1 MSARKPDILFI
12 VLDTLR
18 RDRLSIY
25 GHRQETS
32 PSFDAFADRA
42 ALFERAVA
50 PAQWTI
56 PAHGSLFTGL
66 YPGAHG
72 LIQANS
78 VLSEMHL
85 TLAEILRSG
94 GYHTAAFC
102 NNPLVG
108 VLNNGLQRGFD
119 DFYNYATA
127 IPYRPY
133 DHHKSALRRRFTRW
147 FRPYARRMGNAFAQ
161 SDTLFRVALN
171 PLLTPIWSK
180 YINFKGSSGVSLGD
194 LNDYWTDKHRGGAE
208 KPLFAFVNLM
218 GAHLPYH
225 PPRDLVER
233 FAPELKGDREAF
245 AFMRHFNAD
254 GAAWAAPPDEPYS
267 ELQTRTL
274 NAFYNA
280 EVAYQDML
288 LGRLLDTLRSSGAL
302 DHTVVI
308 LLADHGES
316 HGEHAIMGHGFNV
329 YQELVHVPLAMHV
342 PDMPE
347 GQRIGANISTRRL
360 FHTVLDL
367 AGVPNLL
374 DSRDP
379 NADVRGLSLINLL
392 AEGEAVDVE
401 NSTAFSEAHPPSTFL
416 NVMEHRSPA
425 VIERLRLRFARR
437 AVYSGDYKLVA
448 EGDRVEGLFN
458 VAQDPAE
465 RADLQ
470 AVKTAEVSALLR
482 QVEAFTGGHAR
493 AFHPEP
499 GEVSEEVEEHLRAL
513 GYIE

>member
-1 MSARKPDILFI
+1 MPVRKPDILFI

-25 GHRQETS
+25 GHAQETS
-32 PSFDAFADRA
+32 PGFDAFAGRA

-72 LIQANS
+72 LTQSNS
-78 VLSEMHL
+78 VLSEMNL

-94 GYHTAAFC
+94 GYHTIAFC

-119 DFYNYATA
+119 SFYNYATA

-147 FRPYARRMGNAFAQ
+147 FRPYARSMGNAFAQ
-161 SDTLFRVALN
+161 SDALFRAALH

-180 YINFKGSSGVSLGD
+180 YINFKGSTGVSLDDLAAYWGD
-194 LNDYWTDKHRGGAE
+194 YHRGGAE

-233 FAPELKGDREAF
+233 FAPELKGDRQAYT
-245 AFMRHFNAD
+245 FMRRFNAD

-288 LGRLLDTLRSSGAL
+288 LSRLLDALRASGAL
-302 DHTVVI
+302 ENTAVV
-308 LLADHGES
+308 LMADHGES
-316 HGEHAIMGHGFNV
+316 HGEHAIVGHGFNV
-329 YQELVHVPLAMHV
+329 YQELVHVPLAIHV
-342 PDMPE
+342 PGMTP
-347 GQRIGANISTRRL
+347 GQRIGVNVSTRRV
-360 FHTVLDL
+360 FHTLLDL

-374 DSRDP
+374 DAHDP
-379 NADVRGLSLINLL
+379 NADIAGLSLVNLL
-392 AEGEAVDVE
+392 KDGSGRDVE
-401 NSTAFSEAHPPSTFL
+401 SATAFSEAYPPLTFL
-416 NVMEHRSPA
+416 NVLEHRSPS
-425 VIERLRLRFARR
+425 VIERLRLRLVRR
-437 AVYSGDYKLVA
+437 ALYAGDRKLVA
-448 EGDRVEGLFN
+448 EGDRVEGLFDL
-458 VAQDPAE
+458 AGDPTE
-465 RADLQ
+465 SRDLQ
-470 AVKTAEVSALLR
+470 GGRAAEAEALLR
-482 QVEAFTGGHAR
+482 QLSAFAGAHSQAYR
-493 AFHPEP
+493 PEP
-499 GEVSEEVEEHLRAL
+499 GEVSEEVVEHLRAL